1 MNKDKEALKMEI
13 IKKFTKMRNIINE
26 REDKLLKEIDNK
38 FNELFFQGG
47 DDIIKKSERFPDTI
61 KNALIKGKQL
71 NNDWDN
77 NDILNSKINDCIQI
91 ENSIKLIKEIDDN
104 IKKYNSQNS
113 KITFITN
120 KENDFNDII
129 SKIEIFGAII
139 DEENKTCLL
148 NSNLKMAKII
158 Q

>member
-1 MNKDKEALKMEI
+1 M
-13 IKKFTKMRNIINE
+13 
-26 REDKLLKEIDNK
+26 
-38 FNELFFQGG
+38 
-47 DDIIKKSERFPDTI
+47 
-61 KNALIKGKQL
+61 IKGKQL